1 MVLYD
6 VVKQSVHDRAYRH
19 YARGPGA
26 SPPPSVRGQYGQPGP
41 LPAVPVAGPRAEG
54 AGLWDDWSAA
64 VRTAAAPAAVAVAAR
79 L

>member
-41 LPAVPVAGPRAEG
+41 LPAVPVCR
-54 AGLWDDWSAA
+54 
-64 VRTAAAPAAVAVAAR
+64 RAAPSVSSTRA
-79 L
+79 LP